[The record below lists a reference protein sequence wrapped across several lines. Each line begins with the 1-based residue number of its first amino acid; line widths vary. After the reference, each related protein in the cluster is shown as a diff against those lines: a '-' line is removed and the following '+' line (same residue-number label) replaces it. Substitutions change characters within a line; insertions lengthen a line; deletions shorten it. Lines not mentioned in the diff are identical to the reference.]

1 MRKLVCLALVT
12 LPVVLMMK
20 ACVSTVDVPQTTTT
34 TTTTT
39 TTSGTGGRSGSG
51 GDAGRG

>member
-34 TTTTT
+34 T
-39 TTSGTGGRSGSG
+39 SGTGGSSGSG